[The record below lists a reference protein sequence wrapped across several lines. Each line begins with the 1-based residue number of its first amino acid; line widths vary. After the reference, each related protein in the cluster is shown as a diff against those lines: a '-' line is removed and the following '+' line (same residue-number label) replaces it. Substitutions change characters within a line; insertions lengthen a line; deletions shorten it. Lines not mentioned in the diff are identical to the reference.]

1 MYHFVVFPYDRTN
14 EKILTWRETTSYG
27 TVTDIVSPTGWN
39 MGGKQV
45 NIGNRMVTIKTKIKD
60 VSNECD
66 SLWVID
72 NNNKLDFNEDILPV
86 LKLCMEKGW
95 KIFWGRSCTAEERN
109 QIINMDSCH
118 QVYFLGDFEREQN
131 KNRIYDF
138 KIPVIFIV
146 NMFPKMQ
153 TDFVFMLLYEAIN
166 SLGYKT
172 RAVTYRNDFGMYD
185 DVVLLPDFKKNTT
198 DNRER
203 IIYLNNYLKA
213 IEKEKVD
220 LFIGEIPG
228 NMLEVSK
235 KICGDFGCWQYI
247 FNRALQP
254 DYVIC
259 NLPYMD
265 TILEN
270 YEMLGAV
277 VSQTSGIDIDY
288 YNVVHSYLDV
298 MESENNE
305 EFEYMSLSEEFIRK
319 KVGKK
324 EKMGYVFDKEEACN
338 IATAIIE
345 KLQEYDNVIML

>member
-185 DVVLLPDFKKNTT
+185 DVVLLPD
-198 DNRER
+198 
-203 IIYLNNYLKA
+203 
-213 IEKEKVD
+213 
-220 LFIGEIPG
+220 
-228 NMLEVSK
+228 
-235 KICGDFGCWQYI
+235 
-247 FNRALQP
+247 
-254 DYVIC
+254 
-259 NLPYMD
+259 
-265 TILEN
+265 
-270 YEMLGAV
+270 
-277 VSQTSGIDIDY
+277 